1 MNCSFLVNANLSS
14 QLVLTDEPNW
24 KVLPKKVLLLFVLEL
39 AEFLKPFFFLSKS
52 IYNNLKTSDLIISLS
67 WTFCI

>member
-24 KVLPKKVLLLFVLEL
+24 KVLPKKILLLFVLEL
-39 AEFLKPFFFLSKS
+39 TEFLKPFFLWSLIQKFNLSFYQKA
-52 IYNNLKTSDLIISLS
+52 YTII
-67 WTFCI
+67 

>member
-39 AEFLKPFFFLSKS
+39 AEFLKPFFLFIKKH
-52 IYNNLKTSDLIISLS
+52 IQ
-67 WTFCI
+67 

>member
-39 AEFLKPFFFLSKS
+39 TEFLKPFFLWSLIQKFNLSFYQKA
-52 IYNNLKTSDLIISLS
+52 YTII
-67 WTFCI
+67 